1 VQIAKLAAQ
10 FGPVLLAR
18 QRVWLGRRADLDWVR
33 KLALYFVQ
41 LHCSCHGVEVGEVGA
56 EETNRTEVEEVYQM
70 PFVAGVVP

>member
-18 QRVWLGRRADLDWVR
+18 LRVWLERRADLGWVR

-56 EETNRTEVEEVYQM
+56 EETNRKEVEEVYQM
-70 PFVAGVVP
+70 PSVADAEP